1 MNKLIRKDEDGRL
14 TEIDLKALR
23 REGEALLN
31 YIQHADPLEVKEFSY
46 QSKLRP
52 FINKMLVGT
61 LKFPCMEEPY
71 NIWLMMDGL
80 EPELPEKIREM
91 YFRFINRLQ
100 GAPHLSSVSVIKYGH
115 YVQGASEE
123 IKDGIHY
130 EWVEFE
136 D

>member
-1 MNKLIRKDEDGRL
+1 VNKLIRKDEDGRL

-23 REGEALLN
+23 REGEALLS

-46 QSKLRP
+46 QSKLLP
-52 FINKMLVGT
+52 FINKMLVGS
-61 LKFPCMEEPY
+61 LKFPCMDEPY
-71 NIWLMMDGL
+71 NVWLMMDGL

-91 YFRFINRLQ
+91 YFRFINRIQ
-100 GAPHLSSVSVIKYGH
+100 GAPHLSSASVIKYGH
-115 YVQGASEE
+115 YVSGACEE
-123 IKDGIHY
+123 IRDGDRY